1 MQTTFVIQQVIVLA
15 ILMSVGY
22 VATKKEIIT
31 EDISKGMTLILTN
44 IGLPALILSSFN
56 MSYSNDTLKGVILI
70 FLYSVGI
77 HLFTI
82 VLSQILFI
90 KYPKGKKSVLSF
102 GSIFPN
108 SGFMGLPLIFE
119 LFGQEATLYASV
131 FMIPYHTIQWTYGE
145 NMLSKEKT
153 KISIKKLA
161 TTPALVAVIL
171 GSLIFILKI
180 EMPYVVGKPLSLLS
194 SLTSPL
200 SMLILGEK
208 ITKLKFKEI
217 LMDKDIYYGCFI
229 KLILVPLMTLIFLKA
244 VNAPSL
250 LLNIMVVMQSLP
262 AAVLL
267 VVLTQKHEGE
277 IEFASKFTMI
287 SHILSIITI
296 PLVSLFL

>member
-145 NMLSKEKT
+145 NMLSKEKA

>member
-1 MQTTFVIQQVIVLA
+1 MQTTFIIQQVTVLA

-22 VATKKEIIT
+22 IATKMKIIT
-31 EDISKGMTLILTN
+31 EDMSRGMTLILTN
-44 IGLPALILSSFN
+44 IGLPALIISSFN
-56 MSYSNDTLKGVILI
+56 MSYSKDTLKGVILI
-70 FLYSVGI
+70 FLYSLGI

-82 VLSQILFI
+82 LISKILFI
-90 KYPKGKKSVLSF
+90 KYPKEKKAILSF

-108 SGFMGLPLIFE
+108 SGFMGLPFIYE
-119 LFGQEATLYASV
+119 LFGQEAALYASI

-145 NMLSKEKT
+145 NMLAKEKS

-194 SLTSPL
+194 ALTSPL
-200 SMLILGEK
+200 SMLILGQK
-208 ITKLKFKEI
+208 ITKLKIKEI
-217 LMDKDIYYGCFI
+217 LTDKDIYYGCFI
-229 KLILVPLMTLIFLKA
+229 KLILVPLMTLIFLK
-244 VNAPSL
+244 VVKAPSL
-250 LLNIMVVMQSLP
+250 LLNVMVVMQSLP

-277 IEFASKFTMI
+277 VEFASKFTMV

-296 PLVSLFL
+296 PLISLFL

>member
-145 NMLSKEKT
+145 NMLSKEKA

-250 LLNIMVVMQSLP
+250 LLNIIVVMQSLP

-296 PLVSLFL
+296 PLISLFM

>member
-1 MQTTFVIQQVIVLA
+1 MQTTFVIQQITVLA

-22 VATKKEIIT
+22 VATKMRIIT
-31 EDISKGMTLILTN
+31 EDMSRGMTLILTN
-44 IGLPALILSSFN
+44 IGLPALIISSFN
-56 MSYSNDTLKGVILI
+56 MSYSEDTLKGVILI
-70 FLYSVGI
+70 FLYSLGI

-82 VLSQILFI
+82 MLSKILFI
-90 KYPKGKKSVLSF
+90 KYPKEKKAILSF

-108 SGFMGLPLIFE
+108 SGFMGLPFIFE
-119 LFGQEATLYASV
+119 LFGQEALLYASI

-145 NMLSKEKT
+145 NMLAKEKT

-194 SLTSPL
+194 ALTSPL
-200 SMLILGEK
+200 SMLILGQK

-217 LMDKDIYYGCFI
+217 LTDKDIYYGCFI
-229 KLILVPLMTLIFLKA
+229 KLILVPLMTLIFLRVVK
-244 VNAPSL
+244 APSL
-250 LLNIMVVMQSLP
+250 LLNVIVVMQSLP

-277 IEFASKFTMI
+277 VEFASKFTMI

-296 PLVSLFL
+296 PLISLFL

>member
-1 MQTTFVIQQVIVLA
+1 MQTTFVIQQVTVLA

-22 VATKKEIIT
+22 VATKMKIIT
-31 EDISKGMTLILTN
+31 EEMSRGMTLILTN

-171 GSLIFILKI
+171 GTLIFILKI
-180 EMPYVVGKPLSLLS
+180 EMPYIIGKPLSLLS

-296 PLVSLFL
+296 PLISLFM

>member
-1 MQTTFVIQQVIVLA
+1 
-15 ILMSVGY
+15 
-22 VATKKEIIT
+22 
-31 EDISKGMTLILTN
+31 
-44 IGLPALILSSFN
+44 
-56 MSYSNDTLKGVILI
+56 
-70 FLYSVGI
+70 
-77 HLFTI
+77 
-82 VLSQILFI
+82 
-90 KYPKGKKSVLSF
+90 
-102 GSIFPN
+102 
-108 SGFMGLPLIFE
+108 
-119 LFGQEATLYASV
+119 
-131 FMIPYHTIQWTYGE
+131 
-145 NMLSKEKT
+145 MLSKEKT

-296 PLVSLFL
+296 PLISLFM

>member
-77 HLFTI
+77 HLFTMA
-82 VLSQILFI
+82 LSQILFI

-145 NMLSKEKT
+145 NMLSKEKA

-296 PLVSLFL
+296 PLISLFM